1 MRCYSWLY
9 HKYLA
14 LGLNEVVLSLFL
26 NNTQSSHPL
35 METAFVFYEV
45 VDGN

>member
-1 MRCYSWLY
+1 MRSRAEL
-9 HKYLA
+9 HHNLA
-14 LGLNEVVLSLFL
+14 LSLNKEVLSLFL

-35 METAFVFYEV
+35 KETAFVFYEV